1 MSLPQP
7 PSRVKIAEHFGVDEY
22 ANRKAY
28 IYHSMKNH
36 WFEVDYYED
45 NKRIE
50 VRKMVTDNPDWGRT
64 VHSQRYAED
73 AAENYCLGYMQV
85 GDGQNVK

>member
-1 MSLPQP
+1 MSLPP
-7 PSRVKIAEHFGVDEY
+7 PPARVKIAEHFGVDEY

-36 WFEVDYYED
+36 WFEVDYYD
-45 NKRIE
+45 NGKRIE
-50 VRKMVTDNPDWGRT
+50 TRKMVTESEEFGDT

-85 GDGQNVK
+85 GDGQSV